1 MKNTIEFLYQ
11 LFLKSNG
18 ICTDTRSIKN
28 NQIFFALKG
37 DNFNANQLAQNAI
50 KLGAAY
56 AVIDEEKYKEN
67 EHYIVVDNT
76 LDTLQQLALYHRN
89 QINLI
94 ALIAITGSNGKT
106 TTKELLHAVLK
117 TEFKTHAT
125 VGNLNNHI
133 GVPLTLLAMPFDTEI
148 AIIEMGAN
156 HQKEIASYCS
166 FTHPTHG
173 VITNIGKAHLEGFGG
188 VEGIKKG
195 KGELFDFLKEHNGIP
210 IYNADDTIL
219 EEMIQNR
226 NFNNIEKYS
235 TQQIQLVEDY
245 PNIIISI
252 EDNIIKSNLFGQ
264 YNLYNILCAIRTGQL
279 FNVTIDK
286 IKDGIENY
294 FPNNKRSEFVQ
305 EDNYKLILD
314 YYNANPT
321 SMQHALEN
329 FSLSKAKNR
338 IVILGDMFELG
349 DNTALEHQSIADL
362 AATLGFEKIVLIGKN
377 FANTKTDTA
386 IKMNDAIEAKTW
398 FKNLDKSNAEILIKG
413 SRGMKMEN
421 VISE

>member
-1 MKNTIEFLYQ
+1 
-11 LFLKSNG
+11 
-18 ICTDTRSIKN
+18 
-28 NQIFFALKG
+28 
-37 DNFNANQLAQNAI
+37 
-50 KLGAAY
+50 
-56 AVIDEEKYKEN
+56 
-67 EHYIVVDNT
+67 
-76 LDTLQQLALYHRN
+76 
-89 QINLI
+89 
-94 ALIAITGSNGKT
+94 
-106 TTKELLHAVLK
+106 
-117 TEFKTHAT
+117 
-125 VGNLNNHI
+125 
-133 GVPLTLLAMPFDTEI
+133 
-148 AIIEMGAN
+148 
-156 HQKEIASYCS
+156 
-166 FTHPTHG
+166 
-173 VITNIGKAHLEGFGG
+173 
-188 VEGIKKG
+188 
-195 KGELFDFLKEHNGIP
+195 
-210 IYNADDTIL
+210 
-219 EEMIQNR
+219 
-226 NFNNIEKYS
+226 
-235 TQQIQLVEDY
+235 
-245 PNIIISI
+245 
-252 EDNIIKSNLFGQ
+252 LFGQ

-279 FNVTIDK
+279 FNVPIDK

>member
-37 DNFNANQLAQNAI
+37 DNFNANQLAKNAI
-50 KLGAAY
+50 ELGAAY

-67 EHYIVVDNT
+67 EQYIVVDNT
-76 LDTLQQLALYHRN
+76 LETLQQLALYHRN
-89 QINLI
+89 QMNLK

-117 TEFKTHAT
+117 TEFITHAT

-156 HQKEIASYCS
+156 HQNEIASYCI
-166 FTHPTHG
+166 FTYPTHG

-210 IYNADDTIL
+210 IYNADDAIL
-219 EEMIQNR
+219 EEMIQSR
-226 NFNNIEKYS
+226 NFKNVEKYS

-279 FNVTIDK
+279 FNVPIDK

-305 EDNYKLILD
+305 KDDYKLILD

-349 DNTALEHQSIADL
+349 DNTALEHQTIADL
-362 AATLGFEKIVLIGKN
+362 ASKLGFEKIILIGKN
-377 FANTKTDTA
+377 FANTKADTA
-386 IKMNDAIEAKTW
+386 IKMNRCYRSK
-398 FKNLDKSNAEILIKG
+398 KL
-413 SRGMKMEN
+413 
-421 VISE
+421 V

>member
-37 DNFNANQLAQNAI
+37 DNFNANQLAKNAI
-50 KLGAAY
+50 ELGAAY

-67 EHYIVVDNT
+67 EQYIVVDNT
-76 LDTLQQLALYHRN
+76 LETLQQLALYHRN
-89 QINLI
+89 QMNLK

-117 TEFKTHAT
+117 TEFITHAT

-156 HQKEIASYCS
+156 HQNEIASYCI
-166 FTHPTHG
+166 FTYPTHG

-210 IYNADDTIL
+210 IYNADDAIL
-219 EEMIQNR
+219 EEMIQSR
-226 NFNNIEKYS
+226 NFKNVEKYS

-279 FNVTIDK
+279 FNVPIDK

-305 EDNYKLILD
+305 KDDYKLILD

-349 DNTALEHQSIADL
+349 DNTALEHQTIADL
-362 AATLGFEKIVLIGKN
+362 ASKLGFEKIILIGKN
-377 FANTKTDTA
+377 FANTKADTA
-386 IKMNDAIEAKTW
+386 IKMVDAIEAKKW
-398 FKNLDKSNAEILIKG
+398 FKNLDKTNAEILIKG

-421 VISE
+421 IIYE